1 MKRKKKK
8 MSTTYYVFINGILS
22 TPGDVSAWTDRAE
35 AWVETHC
42 MRSHAT
48 RLEYAT
54 DAIFRRMHQS
64 ARVDD
69 LEAIVKRLAGQR
81 IVLVGH
87 SNGCDIIE
95 RFIKRK
101 NYVIDEIHLIAAA
114 SEADFEK
121 NGMNNA
127 LKLGFIKRVHVY
139 WSKKDGAL
147 KKAKLSST
155 LLSWIGLGYGY
166 LGLVG
171 PKKVDPLVQSRVD
184 NTERSF
190 DHSEWF
196 SEARFNETM
205 RSVTGK

>member
-1 MKRKKKK
+1 MKRKKK
-8 MSTTYYVFINGILS
+8 MSQIYYVFLNGIM
-22 TPGDVSAWTDRAE
+22 TNPGDVSAWTDKAE

-54 DAIFRRMHQS
+54 DVVFRRMHQE

-69 LEAIVKRLAGQR
+69 LESIVKRLDGQK

-101 NYVIDEIHLIAAA
+101 NHVVEEIHLIAAA

-121 NGMNNA
+121 NGINNA
-127 LKLGFIKRVHVY
+127 MKLGFIKSVHIY
-139 WSKKDGAL
+139 WSKKDSAL
-147 KKAKLSST
+147 KKAKWSST

-171 PKKVDPLVQSRVD
+171 PKKVDPLVESRVKA
-184 NTERSF
+184 TERCLE
-190 DHSEWF
+190 HSEWF
-196 SEARFNETM
+196 SEERFNETM
-205 RSVTGK
+205 RMVTGK